1 MVQLGTLPKGK
12 VESQVSCA
20 QGTALKGRRFE
31 LIDDQNA
38 HLMHWDERWASTR
51 IHGTTKRQVREMF
64 EEERPLLKA
73 LPTARFEY
81 YRIVERRVHFD
92 GHIEIDGAYY
102 SSPSRYVGTKV
113 IVHAGRFF
121 VRLIDPLNHQLIRE
135 HPITGKGLRRTVV
148 DDLPKQTPPQVEKL
162 VARIATLGPSCAAF
176 ARAVETERGA
186 LALRTLFGVLDL
198 ARKYGP
204 EALDRACAM
213 ANAANSSRYRFLRTY
228 LQHHAQPK
236 PLTERNR
243 IIGDINTY
251 ADHVATLTKRQQGE
265 LFNDRR

>member
-1 MVQLGTLPKGK
+1 MNDGHRRAFTARPNAKCARCSRKNGRHSSHYPLP
-12 VESQVSCA
+12 A
-20 QGTALKGRRFE
+20 
-31 LIDDQNA
+31 
-38 HLMHWDERWASTR
+38 
-51 IHGTTKRQVREMF
+51 
-64 EEERPLLKA
+64 
-73 LPTARFEY
+73 ARFEY
-81 YRIVERRVHFD
+81 YRIAERRVHFD

-113 IVHAGRFF
+113 VVHAGRLF

-135 HPITGKGLRRTVV
+135 HPIAQGKGFRRTAA

-176 ARAVETERGA
+176 ARAVETERGS

-204 EALDRACAM
+204 EALNRACTM

-236 PLTERNR
+236 PLAERHR
-243 IIGDINTY
+243 IVGNIKTY
-251 ADHVATLTKRQQGE
+251 VEHVSTLTQRQQGE
-265 LFNDRR
+265 LFDDRRRT